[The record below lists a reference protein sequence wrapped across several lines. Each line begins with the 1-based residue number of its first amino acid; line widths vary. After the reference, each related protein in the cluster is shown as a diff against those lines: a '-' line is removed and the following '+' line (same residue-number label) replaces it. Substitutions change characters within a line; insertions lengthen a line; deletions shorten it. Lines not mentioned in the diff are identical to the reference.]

1 MLALTNHDSEG
12 LEMGLT
18 PQERQQQNDM
28 QQDIKDMLARMSVVE
43 TQVTA
48 LFSDKNRFVGLCLTL
63 FVLALAGLGG
73 YIWAKITGH

>member
-1 MLALTNHDSEG
+1 MLSLTNHDSEG

-28 QQDIKDMLARMSVVE
+28 QKDIKDMLARMSVVE

-48 LFSDKNRFVGLCLTL
+48 LFSDKNRFIGTCITL
-63 FVLALAGLGG
+63 FILAVAGVAG